1 MFSPYDHM
9 KPKLKKQFDEINH
22 FDTLYNVLVSMF
34 EYSGL
39 PDTLRQE
46 FIEGLMITQGTC
58 GVMEYEGKLY
68 TGPGGYCG
76 NVYNF
81 LPTEYQITVTGINS
95 SSLRGRVDE
104 KVAVGWNNAT
114 MHPDLLLMQYAAT
127 LTEVD
132 VSERVNLI
140 FSRFL
145 RIPKVKDQK
154 EKTAVEESVKAI
166 MDGRFSAVVSDN
178 IREILTETDKDN
190 KFLDLVDVKEVDKL
204 QYLNQYRDNI
214 IKRFFQ
220 IYGQGMQSTAKLA
233 QQTNDELHGN
243 DTVSM
248 IIPYQRLYY
257 RKKFV
262 ADINRLFGT
271 DISVDFSEA
280 WKQSE
285 KEAAGGEEN
294 DNNNK
299 QDTHSDTADNRGD
312 DADGNNQSDV

>member
-1 MFSPYDHM
+1 MFSPYDAM
-9 KPKLKKQFDEINH
+9 KPKMKKQFDELNH

-34 EYSGL
+34 DYRGL
-39 PDTLRQE
+39 PDTLRPE

-58 GVMEYEGKLY
+58 GVMEYDGKLY

-81 LPTEYQITVTGINS
+81 LPQEYQITVTGINS
-95 SSLRGRVDE
+95 SSLRGRVNE

-154 EKTAVEESVKAI
+154 EKSAVEESVKAI
-166 MDGRFSAVVSDN
+166 MDGRFSAIVSDN

-262 ADINRLFGT
+262 EDINRLFDT
-271 DISVDFSEA
+271 NISVEFSEA

-285 KEAAGGEEN
+285 REAGGEEN

-299 QDTHSDTADNRGD
+299 QDTDGDTADNSGD
-312 DADGNNQSDV
+312 APGGDNQSDV